1 MTDIIHLGHPTLR
14 QKAAP
19 VPAIESPEIQTLIDR
34 LLETVKTANGVGIAA
49 PQVNVSLQIMVI
61 ASRPNPRYP
70 DAPTMEPIA
79 LINPEILATSP
90 EMEKGWEG
98 CLSVPEF
105 RGKVPRHQSVTVR
118 YFDRTGSPIETTFT
132 GFIARIFQ
140 HEYDHFQGLVFL
152 DRLDDESD
160 RITDAEFKQL
170 FPDPLPAATA
180 TATATA
186 TANPPVLVPVSSL
199 G

>member
-19 VPAIESPEIQTLIDR
+19 VTTIESPDIQTLIDR
-34 LLETVKTANGVGIAA
+34 LLDTVKSANGVGIAA

-79 LINPEILATSP
+79 LINPEILSYSP
-90 EMEKGWEG
+90 ELEKGWEG
-98 CLSVPEF
+98 CLSVPDF
-105 RGKVPRHQSVTVR
+105 RGKVPRHQSVTVH
-118 YFDRTGSPIETTFT
+118 YFDRTGIQVETTFT

-152 DRLDDESD
+152 DRLEDETD

-170 FPDPLPAATA
+170 FPDPLTGPNQST
-180 TATATA
+180 TDRHPRVIKT
-186 TANPPVLVPVSSL
+186 
-199 G
+199 